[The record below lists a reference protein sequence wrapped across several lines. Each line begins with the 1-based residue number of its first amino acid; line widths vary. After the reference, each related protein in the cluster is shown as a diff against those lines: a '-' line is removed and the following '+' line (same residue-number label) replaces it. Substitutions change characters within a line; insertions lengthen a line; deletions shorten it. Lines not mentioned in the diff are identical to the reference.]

1 MSRSLPTDSPETTWS
16 PPPPHGGF
24 AGVITFRPGADV
36 ESAIRTLQDLARR
49 VTSLFNGVEPHKR
62 LDDWQAWTVRA
73 IRRLRAILTEHEVR
87 SVVLG
92 PRFGSMFSMG
102 RCTRSARTVT
112 AAIDTELQV
121 GIGDLDIWAK
131 EPKGEW

>member
-1 MSRSLPTDSPETTWS
+1 
-16 PPPPHGGF
+16 
-24 AGVITFRPGADV
+24 
-36 ESAIRTLQDLARR
+36 
-49 VTSLFNGVEPHKR
+49 
-62 LDDWQAWTVRA
+62 VRA
-73 IRRLRAILTEHEVR
+73 IRRLRAILTEHEVQ

-121 GIGDLDIWAK
+121 RIGDLDIWAK
-131 EPKGEW
+131 ELKGEW